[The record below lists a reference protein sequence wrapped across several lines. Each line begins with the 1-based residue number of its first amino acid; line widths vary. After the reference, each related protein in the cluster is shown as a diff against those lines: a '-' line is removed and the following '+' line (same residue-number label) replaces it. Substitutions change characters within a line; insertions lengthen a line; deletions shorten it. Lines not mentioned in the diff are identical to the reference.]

1 MPSKKH
7 FRSLA
12 MATLAALAVT
22 LAAALPG
29 VSADGGG
36 EKNKEAAQG
45 QEQALSIPGKS
56 ELKYP
61 NLGSHLDGLVIQ
73 VEDGETTSQA
83 GLCAFQAV

>member
-7 FRSLA
+7 FRS
-12 MATLAALAVT
+12 

-83 GLCAFQAV
+83 GLCAFQAA